1 MVVAIRKKFASC
13 LVNALR
19 WNFVPMAEAIHYLE
33 TAAFIRDCAAAI
45 QNKFSGASRPAS
57 ALFHQMQE
65 SKDLYNAAAWSYRG
79 TVIGAV
85 QNVADALRAL
95 QRCRRAQD
103 PVRFRTCVVNARS

>member
-1 MVVAIRKKFASC
+1 
-13 LVNALR
+13 
-19 WNFVPMAEAIHYLE
+19 MAEAIHYLE
-33 TAAFIRDCAAAI
+33 TAAFNRDCAAAI

-65 SKDLYNAAAWSYRG
+65 FKDLYNAAAWRYRG

-95 QRCRRAQD
+95 QRCRHVG
-103 PVRFRTCVVNARS
+103 PVRFRTCVVNARCSYVCIQQGLPKFAREVMRSQMV